1 MNTISQTNSANTGK
15 SANISVSA
23 LQKATNATPKQ
34 STPLTASIDKRQDS
48 INFSIEGLLASE
60 GYNKHGIKAEQCT
73 NGTYNLSF
81 KNTAFLYGAAIRG
94 SVEIDGKEYT
104 IDDNAKRSL
113 RKIADHISALQ
124 EKNISIAAARHDANV
139 YVQQYE
145 TMAKQQKKD
154 IQAQNIA
161 TRMTKGN
168 IVSPKEE
175 SLLLK
180 SDPQLYLMAKLAQHM
195 AEMHKKDERI
205 LKEEKSEN
213 QEITDSPLNHLPEYI
228 PEVNVSIEGES
239 VTANS
244 VSFETIEH

>member
-1 MNTISQTNSANTGK
+1 MNTISSTNSANTGK

-23 LQKATNATPKQ
+23 TQKTTNTSPKQ
-34 STPLTASIDKRQDS
+34 STAVTSSIDKRRDS
-48 INFSIEGLLASE
+48 VSFSIEGLLASE
-60 GYNKHGIKAEQCT
+60 GYNKHGIKAGRCD

-104 IDDNAKRSL
+104 IDDSTKRSL
-113 RKIADHISALQ
+113 RKIADNISVLQ

-145 TMAKQQKKD
+145 AMAKQQKKD
-154 IQAQNIA
+154 IQAQSIA

-195 AEMHKKDERI
+195 AEMHKKDEQI
-205 LKEEKSEN
+205 LKEEMPEN
-213 QEITDSPLNHLPEYI
+213 QGASDSPLNHLPEYI

-239 VTANS
+239 ATANS
-244 VSFETIEH
+244 VSFEIIEH